1 MPDERKTLL
10 IVNPRAGHGRGMKHF
25 VHLHDRLNHEFKN
38 LKVRISEYSGHAV
51 EISRRAVDEGFRR
64 IISVGGDGTPFE
76 IINGLYA
83 DGKPGVDIE
92 LGMIPAGTGNSFIR
106 DFSAVNPEQSLNTI
120 VKGKSRKVDLIE
132 FDFIKGGKRI
142 RRYYLNILGIGLIAD
157 ILKLTNERLKFL
169 GSFGYSLAV
178 MLRLAKGMN
187 NRMTLTVDG
196 RRLEIRDSALVISNS
211 KFTGG
216 KMKIAPQADTQD
228 GKVDLII
235 FREVNRREI
244 VQIFLNVF
252 QGRHIAHPKVE
263 FHRASAVT
271 LECEPQQLLMADG
284 ELLGETP
291 LTLKVRPGELSILI

>member
-25 VHLHDRLNHEFKN
+25 VHLQDRLNHEFKN

-106 DFSAVNPEQSLNTI
+106 DFSVVNPEQSLDRI

-132 FDFIKGGKRI
+132 FESMKGGKRI

-178 MLRLAKGMN
+178 MLRLVKGMN
-187 NRMTLTVDG
+187 NRMILTVDD

-228 GKVDLII
+228 GKVDLVI
-235 FREVNRREI
+235 FREVNRRDI
-244 VQIFLNVF
+244 VGIFRNVF
-252 QGRHIAHPKVE
+252 QGKHIAHPKVDTY
-263 FHRASAVT
+263 RASAVT

-284 ELLGETP
+284 EMLGETP
-291 LTLKVRPGELSILI
+291 LTLKVRPGELSVLV